1 MGVALTTTTT
11 TTTEMPSHFRCP
23 ENYGYYPNPSDCTS
37 YYQCVGWIPYQF
49 NCQPGLA
56 YNPNA
61 QACDWAYNV
70 PGCNGAAKSVRHLA
84 AKNDDPE
91 ATDINLGEVTDF
103 VCPGNGVYPADD
115 CDQYY
120 TCYENSPVYK
130 WKCRSNFLFD
140 LTYNGCNYPEQTE
153 CGDRNR
159 PGGAPTVPPTP
170 PTTPPGFVCPRDG
183 FFPLTATSCSRDYY
197 TCVDNVAYPET
208 CPSIGIFDPDRLH
221 CSQPATVVCTTV
233 TTVSTT
239 SSSGSFTCPGE
250 GSYANPMDCGSYY
263 VCVNGIPSM
272 IDCPSG
278 LYYNMENGVCD
289 FPDNVVCNTSVV
301 FRRGRRL
308 Y

>member
-1 MGVALTTTTT
+1 MFD
-11 TTTEMPSHFRCP
+11 E
-23 ENYGYYPNPSDCTS
+23 
-37 YYQCVGWIPYQF
+37 Q

-159 PGGAPTVPPTP
+159 PGG
-170 PTTPPGFVCPRDG
+170 GKNYENDG
-183 FFPLTATSCSRDYY
+183 CYKY
-197 TCVDNVAYPET
+197 E
-208 CPSIGIFDPDRLH
+208 
-221 CSQPATVVCTTV
+221 
-233 TTVSTT
+233 
-239 SSSGSFTCPGE
+239 
-250 GSYANPMDCGSYY
+250 
-263 VCVNGIPSM
+263 
-272 IDCPSG
+272 
-278 LYYNMENGVCD
+278 
-289 FPDNVVCNTSVV
+289 
-301 FRRGRRL
+301 
-308 Y
+308 